1 VKWFLLIL
9 SLALPSIGS
18 AASSSLEEVAASP
31 GWLRL
36 LHYKKHWFTGYTS
49 SVDGT
54 GFFLHPEGARDP
66 EAELRETLKAL
77 EAGGGAFGKLQQ
89 PIGCAFP
96 LRKEFLEKALGRKFP
111 SDPCPDFEDYV
122 RKLDPTGATL
132 VFATAY
138 PSNPA
143 SMFGHSFLK
152 ITSGKNREQGI
163 SMLDWSINYAAMVP
177 ADENSFAFAAFGLA
191 GGYQGQFSLVP
202 YYSKIEEYGFSEGRD
217 MWEYE
222 LNLSPAEVLTLLK
235 AVWEVETNSYFL
247 YFFFDENCSYQI
259 LTMLEIV
266 KPEWDI
272 SGYFMHMI
280 PGESVQ
286 RVAGAPGAV
295 RSVRMRPSLE
305 RRLRAVAAE
314 MDGADWRKYREASEK
329 GPAVLSGRSLQA
341 YLLFL
346 QAEKKRKESD
356 WTTEDEAK
364 FREALLVRAKRSA
377 EAPEET
383 SQFGGE
389 RTRPDLAHGSDRIGL
404 GPVMEKKGDWKGG
417 VELAIRFAYHDLLD
431 ADPGF
436 TPHSEVMFPN
446 FRFRYSERTKSFRL
460 HEAELLSLVSL
471 VPKSLMR
478 WPWSWRA
485 RIAFQPML
493 DLSCEAC
500 RGLHA
505 ESGFGKAISL
515 KNERWTVWGMLGAEG
530 DWAEALDSTVRAA
543 PWLEFGSLL
552 TLPSEGKILLE
563 SRLGRGF
570 GRGGPWRL
578 DLHGAISQPLGASW
592 ALHLEGRAA
601 SVLEI
606 SSRLRLDTRLLAV
619 RYF

>member
-1 VKWFLLIL
+1 VKSVFLFL
-9 SLALPSIGS
+9 SFLVLPSAF
-18 AASSSLEEVAASP
+18 AAPSLEEIASSP
-31 GWLRL
+31 GWRRL
-36 LHYKKHWFTGYTS
+36 LHYKNHWFTGYTS

-54 GFFLHPEGARDP
+54 GFFLHPDGAHDP
-66 EAELRETLKAL
+66 RAELEETIKAL
-77 EAGGGAFGKLQQ
+77 EAGGGTFGKLQQ

-96 LRKEFLEKALGRKFP
+96 LRKEFLEKTLSRKFP
-111 SDPCPDFEDYV
+111 ADPCPDFDDYLK
-122 RKLDPTGATL
+122 KLDPSGITL

-152 ITSGKNREQGI
+152 VTSRKNQEQGI

-222 LNLSPAEVLTLLK
+222 LNLSPAEVVTLLK
-235 AVWEVETNSYFL
+235 AVWELETNSHFL

-272 SGYFMHMI
+272 SEYFMHMI

-286 RVAGAPGAV
+286 RVAEAPGAV

-314 MDGADWRKYREASEK
+314 MNGEDWAKYREASES
-329 GPAVLSGRSLQA
+329 GPANLSGRSLQA
-341 YLLFL
+341 YLLFQ
-346 QAEKKRKESD
+346 QAEKKRKEGD
-356 WTTEDEAK
+356 WNTDDEA
-364 FREALLVRAKRSA
+364 RLRQALLVRAKQPASSA
-377 EAPEET
+377 AEET
-383 SQFGGE
+383 RDFGGE
-389 RTRPDLAHGSDRIGL
+389 RTRPDISHGSDRVGL
-404 GPVMEKKGDWKGG
+404 GPVMEKKGGWKGG

-431 ADPGF
+431 SDPGF

-460 HEAELLSLVSL
+460 HEAEMLSLVSL

-485 RIAFQPML
+485 RIAFRPML
-493 DLSCEAC
+493 DLPCEAC

-543 PWLEFGSLL
+543 PWFELGSLT
-552 TLPSEGKILLE
+552 TLPSEAKVLLE
-563 SRLGRGF
+563 SRIVKGF

-578 DLHGAISQPLGASW
+578 DLHLGLSQPLSKRW
-592 ALHLEGRAA
+592 ALQLEGRGV
-601 SVLEI
+601 SVLNGD
-606 SSRLRLDTRLLAV
+606 SLVRADARFLAV
-619 RYF
+619 HYF

>member
-1 VKWFLLIL
+1 MAR
-9 SLALPSIGS
+9 SPSPEELAR
-18 AASSSLEEVAASP
+18 SP
-31 GWLRL
+31 GWQRL
-36 LHYKKHWFTGYTS
+36 LHYKRHWFTGYTS

-54 GFFLHPEGARDP
+54 GFFLHPDGAHDP
-66 EAELRETLKAL
+66 RAELEETLKAL
-77 EAGGGAFGKLQQ
+77 EAGGGTFGKLQQ

-96 LRKEFLEKALGRKFP
+96 LRKEFLEKTLGRKFP
-111 SDPCPDFEDYV
+111 ADPCPDFEDYLK
-122 RKLDPTGATL
+122 KLDPSGIKL

-152 ITSGKNREQGI
+152 VTSRKNQEKGI

-217 MWEYE
+217 MWEYD
-222 LNLSPAEVLTLLK
+222 LNLDPAEVVTLLK
-235 AVWEVETNSYFL
+235 AVWELETNSYFL

-266 KPEWDI
+266 KPEWQI
-272 SGYFMHMI
+272 SDYFMHMI
-280 PGESVQ
+280 PGESVK
-286 RVAGAPGAV
+286 RVAEVPGAV
-295 RSVRMRPSLE
+295 RGVNMRPSLE

-314 MDGADWRKYREASEK
+314 MNAGDWEKYRAAKEA
-329 GPAVLSGRSLQA
+329 GPADLSGRSLQA

-346 QAEKKRKESD
+346 QAEKKRKEAD
-356 WTTEDEAK
+356 WNTEDEA
-364 FREALLVRAKRSA
+364 RLRQALLVRAKQPASSA
-377 EAPEET
+377 AEEI
-383 SQFGGE
+383 SDFGGE
-389 RTRPDLAHGSDRIGL
+389 RTRPDLSHGSDRIGL

-417 VELAIRFAYHDLLD
+417 VELAVRFAYHDLLD

-460 HEAELLSLVSL
+460 HEAEMLSLVSL
-471 VPKSLMR
+471 VPRSLMR

-485 RIAFQPML
+485 RIAFRPML
-493 DLSCEAC
+493 DLPCEAC

-505 ESGFGKAISL
+505 ESGFGKAVSL
-515 KNERWTVWGMLGAEG
+515 KNERWTVWGMLGVEG
-530 DWAEALDSTVRAA
+530 DWAEALEASVRAA
-543 PWLEFGSLL
+543 PWVEFGSLL
-552 TLPSEGKILLE
+552 TLPTEGKILVE
-563 SRLGRGF
+563 SRIIRGF
-570 GRGGPWRL
+570 GQGGPWRL
-578 DLHGAISQPLGASW
+578 DLHLGLSQPLTKRW
-592 ALHLEGRAA
+592 AFQLEGRGA
-601 SVLEI
+601 SVLNGD
-606 SSRLRLDTRLLAV
+606 SRLRTDARLLAV